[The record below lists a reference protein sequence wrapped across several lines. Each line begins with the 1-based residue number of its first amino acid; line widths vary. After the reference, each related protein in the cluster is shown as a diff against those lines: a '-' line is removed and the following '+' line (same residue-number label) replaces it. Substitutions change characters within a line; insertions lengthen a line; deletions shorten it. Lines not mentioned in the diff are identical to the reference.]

1 MSSVTDEEDPTI
13 PVECLA
19 ELKCGNLNSAHGLLI
34 TEANVVVCQIMKCED
49 FSSYR
54 HLIAVTAVVLKFCRL
69 LCSKIRPGVL
79 DMMSDESK
87 AEELWTIEAQKSLVS
102 HKSFKQWKTQFNL
115 FRDDKGIWRCRGRLQ
130 NAAIPYTTKYPVML
144 TSGHHFTT
152 LLVRRAHERVIH
164 NGVKETLTDTD
175 HADVQ
180 KYLTGLGVKWI
191 FNVPKAPWW
200 GGVFE
205 RMIQSTKRC
214 LRKIIG
220 KSQLTYDEL
229 LTALTEI
236 ELVVNSRPLS
246 YVSEDD
252 LEEALTPSHLLVGR
266 RLLSFPDHLCTE
278 PDQFEP
284 TPDILTRR
292 VRHLNHALDSFWK
305 RWRQEYLLELCE
317 SHRHHRGNPN
327 PVRVAVGDVVVIHS
341 DNQPRGFWKLGRVQE
356 TLSGLDGEPRAAV
369 LRVQGGGKHATLLC
383 RPVQRLYPL
392 EITGD
397 TQDKK
402 LTNEPLNSKTLSGD
416 DDQEVSKEDNSSTGF
431 RVDTDPQEISVDT
444 SCPQRVES
452 NGNSDNEKSD
462 DDEDTPGTPP
472 TSTPRPQRATAVTAR
487 TASRQWR
494 WPCPTTELVDH

>member
-1 MSSVTDEEDPTI
+1 
-13 PVECLA
+13 
-19 ELKCGNLNSAHGLLI
+19 
-34 TEANVVVCQIMKCED
+34 
-49 FSSYR
+49 
-54 HLIAVTAVVLKFCRL
+54 
-69 LCSKIRPGVL
+69 
-79 DMMSDESK
+79 
-87 AEELWTIEAQKSLVS
+87 
-102 HKSFKQWKTQFNL
+102 
-115 FRDDKGIWRCRGRLQ
+115 
-130 NAAIPYTTKYPVML
+130 ML

-164 NGVKETLTDTD
+164 NGVKETLTDIRSKFWIVKGRSFVRRILHQCVVCRRHVGRPYSTPLPPPLSASRVQEAPPFSFTGVD
-175 HADVQ
+175 FAGPLFTKCDAGTQKVWICLFTCCVVRAVHLDLVPDLSTAVFLRSLKRFIARRGIPIRILSDNGKTFKAAAKTIGTITGHADVQ

-191 FNVPKAPWW
+191 FNVPKAPWL

-236 ELVVNSRPLS
+236 ELVINSRPLS

-305 RWRQEYLLELCE
+305 RWRQEYLLELRE

-327 PVRVAVGDVVVIHS
+327 PVRVAVSDVVVIHS
-341 DNQPRGFWKLGRVQE
+341 DNQPRGFWKLGWVQE
-356 TLSGLDGEPRAAV
+356 T
-369 LRVQGGGKHATLLC
+369 
-383 RPVQRLYPL
+383 
-392 EITGD
+392 
-397 TQDKK
+397 
-402 LTNEPLNSKTLSGD
+402 
-416 DDQEVSKEDNSSTGF
+416 
-431 RVDTDPQEISVDT
+431 
-444 SCPQRVES
+444 
-452 NGNSDNEKSD
+452 
-462 DDEDTPGTPP
+462 
-472 TSTPRPQRATAVTAR
+472 
-487 TASRQWR
+487 
-494 WPCPTTELVDH
+494 